1 MTRVTSF
8 TNKRLSTNLVGVA
21 KLPALPHLM
30 LPQTRVRNF
39 SNVTLETR
47 HHRPTPIT
55 ATDTASKRRPCANCR
70 INKVKTKSGW
80 RKLTRHKC
88 LGCNV
93 PLCIENKEC
102 FLAYHLKILL
112 HKRHSPQDS
121 EPNLCVSCL
130 FNGNTVS
137 TNHVCGPC
145 RIPLC
150 IDKECFKD
158 FHVNLASEVERM
170 SQS

>member
-1 MTRVTSF
+1 MTF
-8 TNKRLSTNLVGVA
+8 
-21 KLPALPHLM
+21 
-30 LPQTRVRNF
+30 
-39 SNVTLETR
+39 ETR

-55 ATDTASKRRPCANCR
+55 ATDTSSKRRPCANCR

-112 HKRHSPQDS
+112 HKRHSPQES
-121 EPNLCVSCL
+121 EPNLCVTCL